1 MADVNANIGVHID
14 TSAAL
19 AELKN
24 LQRQLANF
32 HASIAKGSAASAMAQ
47 KSLQT
52 NLLNSIN
59 ATGKFTAQMGVVR
72 TSTESF
78 THALEKNKLGM
89 RDYFRYAGA
98 STKTFGRLF
107 KQEFDTI
114 NKVAEDRVKKMQT
127 QYIKMGRDA
136 SGAMK
141 AMAITPTSLNMK
153 DYATQTAMA
162 AQKQALFNQLVRQGS
177 TNLLNFGKNT
187 QWAGRQLMVGFTIPL
202 AYFGTTAAKTF
213 MDLEKQALKFKRV
226 YGDMFTTTEQTNK
239 ALGEVEKLAK
249 EFTKYGV
256 AVTDTMEMAA
266 SAAAMGKVG
275 ADLTAQVAEATR
287 LAVLGSVE
295 QEQALETTI
304 SLTNAFGI
312 ASEDLAKKIDFL
324 NSVENQT
331 VVSIEDLTIAIPK
344 AGPVVRQLGGD
355 VEDLAF
361 FLTAMKEGGINASE
375 GANALKSGL
384 ASLINPS
391 DKAAKMLNNLGINI
405 KGIVEGNVGNVRQT
419 VIDFSRALDTLD
431 PLNRARAI
439 EQLFGKFQF
448 SRLSTLFQNVTK
460 DGTQASKV
468 LQLAGASVEELAILS
483 ERELKA
489 VEDAVGTNFKQAVE
503 ELKVAIAPIGKT
515 FLEAVTPI
523 VRVIGDLLERFN
535 NLGDGTK
542 KFIVVA
548 SSLVGII
555 GPVLLMT
562 FGLLANGVANII
574 KLFLALRTG
583 FMKLGGNSQILAE
596 QTNYLNS
603 EQLEAATVAASLN
616 QAHTRLTQSFTAEAS
631 AVRALRQAY
640 IDATVA
646 ATNFARANPGMM
658 VPGKGKAPKKFG
670 RGTRSVP
677 GTGNKDNVPAVLMP
691 GEAVIPT
698 KVAQNPAYAPIID
711 AMLNGTLQAFGT
723 GTDDAQPFK
732 NSPQFQPKID
742 LGGPSANVLNTNP
755 MQINRLIS
763 GQSGIAMTADQLQM
777 RNAMASK
784 AKLLPQG
791 QFRFGGTVYTAT
803 SQTTARAMVEKI
815 NSELMQSAQPGGVGP
830 QNAVKTIS
838 NRMNGLVSKGKPLTP
853 SKVFKHI
860 SGGKSTSGGAAANN
874 RQILKL
880 RKEINAQSAG
890 LGLDRETKPLDAA
903 LKGAGLTDNERK
915 EFLKAQESHINKP
928 TGVSGYADPR
938 KWQAG
943 QVVSD
948 FAGLNNYLNRAG
960 QPNVKNMIGQILADP
975 MKQQQLGYTDKQ
987 VRQLAYDQ
995 AFAATGKHPTTA
1007 KEFQS
1012 IARIA
1017 KFEVDMQE
1025 KGLAKLDK
1033 IYQAKGVVA
1042 LTSVRQPSFYKKLYS
1057 RAIQLGS
1064 KGGSGTA
1071 GRVKRGQLEGL
1082 SASER
1087 RNIARTGLGLITVG
1101 KGETLLSTTGKEKK
1115 VTGQTGEPKPSN
1127 VRTRNTS
1134 DRRIIPTRGI
1144 SKVIPR
1150 GRAGLSFMAGAEG
1163 GLDTTGK
1170 TGATI
1175 GSIAG
1180 TKQLS
1185 QAQIRAALEGTSV
1198 KEAKRR
1204 IKAEGKLITAM
1215 EDQTKTTTETT
1226 KQSKALGAN
1235 FSKGVNVFS
1244 GLTIAASFAGGK
1256 VGEMAQKITPFVIL
1270 LSTLTMMGPA
1280 LKSGLMKLVTSLAS
1294 NPIGLLLTVLAGMVI
1309 SVKLMQRHSDK
1320 QAKAQSDYIEAI
1332 SSSTEKMKKVGQLTG
1347 NVGASEIMARRREGG
1362 TADKFTTQFERA
1374 GQQFGTNF
1382 LDSEVGKSIYETFK
1396 TNLSKGGTD
1405 AIKNLSLE
1413 LSTYVSDGL
1422 MTAEDANSVARS
1434 IGINM
1439 SDMTIASN
1447 ISGQLRSLIGPDGQ
1461 DLLKD
1466 PLNVRIKIGK
1476 EQSNIGKDIQSSLEQ
1491 AGNIEL
1497 QKQLGAQ
1504 SAAANTQ
1511 TLEIIQAQ
1519 RDAQAKMYD
1528 DQLRGLRTQLL
1539 ATTDKEKQLKL
1550 EQQISALAGKQASD
1564 DNKFA
1569 AQKQKAIQDQLK
1581 AFRYTE
1587 SKGGFLQLNQT
1598 QNAFMKATKEQ
1609 VKTKYKGTGQEAFIN
1624 EFLTKSAETGGRR
1637 TSEIEVI
1644 LNTMVGAGDLTPL
1657 AGTKLLNMFGKA
1669 GEAKLETLL
1678 TTTLAT
1684 KDPGKVQELVNIA
1697 TNIKGKGG
1705 QEIGLK
1711 VFTEIAA
1718 AGQEGKFDDRLSA
1731 LAMLQKLDGKEINL
1745 ALFLKGK
1752 DGKAN
1757 PVDQLDKLVPLLNKI
1772 EKIKTPITKS
1782 IVQDIQNANP
1792 DMNLQGLIA
1801 DWEKYKNLPDEL
1813 KKTAIQTYI
1822 SIYKTITDE
1831 NAGDMAKEEAKSRG
1845 LRGKAAAQFIKNYS
1859 NKDKLAALLNRE
1871 LYPDAKATTPIPG
1884 GPGGGGEKGKRDTTL
1899 DDLLAK
1905 LKFYRDATIDAEG
1918 GTKELM
1924 RVLGGT
1930 KDIKIF
1936 NGLSQSLLAFNQ
1948 NLNSEE
1954 FIDWIGGLEKAIQ
1967 KGYVKINKDGKAVLT
1982 ELGEAAQKAY
1992 NEVTLGAFQD
2002 TQVRAIRATVDQRE
2016 QFLKLKAAGVDS
2028 AQALELLGD
2037 ANLMTAVRAA
2047 KNTEEIK
2054 KSVEAY
2060 KALRAAQEETL
2071 RATDPQQYFKNQRA
2085 VAEQA
2090 FDVEE
2095 RIAKLRN
2102 ENATKALDDEIDANN
2117 KIIDAAQRRLE
2128 VDENIGSRRIDI
2140 INQEIEALQRSLE
2153 LGIDKQMQ
2161 ALDDESRRLSED
2173 QTTIANTV
2181 DQINKKYDDQEKAL
2195 SRIYEINQDL
2205 AEQEKERMGLADA
2218 ITQGD
2223 ISAASQAVQE
2233 MRARSAGAAGSVA
2246 QELLGQV
2253 RDREIASVRGSL
2265 TGKTAD
2271 EISARQYQIDRQNYT
2286 LSTQRLAVERQIEAK
2301 QEAIYQIEVKR
2312 QEIYKL
2318 ITNLED
2324 RNFALNE
2331 QIKIEDEILKKQ
2343 LDAIKAQRDKWEQAQ
2358 LAIDIANIKTAEFQA
2373 KLKNANSI
2381 LSEVS
2386 KLWDSLTDKNL
2397 KITIKQIE
2405 DVISGNSKAKT
2416 PDETA
2421 AEEAAKKAAADA
2433 AAAKTAA
2440 DKAVADANA
2449 LANKVAMDAAREY
2462 ASPFSTAF
2470 GGSAPTLP
2478 SEVAK
2483 PRFVP
2488 TVTIGGAPAGYVD
2501 TKAFTPTVTIG
2512 GAPAGYRRNSVAG
2525 LAMGGMVPKY
2535 FAAGGFSRGTDTIP
2549 AMLTPGEFVVRKNAV
2564 DKFGVNNLNK
2574 INSGMSPAN
2583 SVYNYSVNIDVA
2595 GTDASSE
2602 DIARAVIGQI
2612 KYIDSQRIRGQR

>member
-59 ATGKFTAQMGVVR
+59 ATGKFTAQMGLVR

-256 AVTDTMEMAA
+256 AVTETMEMAA

-344 AGPVVRQLGGD
+344 AGPVVKQLGGD

-391 DKAAKMLNNLGINI
+391 DKAAKMLNTLGINI

-448 SRLSTLFQNVTK
+448 SRLSTLFQNVTQ

-489 VEDAVGTNFKQAVE
+489 VEDAVGTNFKAAVE

-646 ATNFARANPGMM
+646 ASNFARANPGMM

-670 RGTRSVP
+670 RGTKSVP

-698 KVAQNPAYAPIID
+698 NVAQDPKYQPIIE
-711 AMLNGTLQAFGT
+711 AMLNGTLQAFGN
-723 GTDDAQPFK
+723 GTDGAQPFA
-732 NSPQFQPKID
+732 NSPKFVPKID
-742 LGGPSANVLNTNP
+742 LNSGRSFRGTIGGGDPLPEMSQQ
-755 MQINRLIS
+755 QINE
-763 GQSGIAMTADQLQM
+763 
-777 RNAMASK
+777 RNARASR
-784 AKLLPQG
+784 ATLLPQG

-830 QNAVKTIS
+830 QSAVKTIS

-860 SGGKSTSGGAAANN
+860 SGGKSTSGGASANN

-890 LGLDRETKPLDAA
+890 LGLDRETKSLDAA

-928 TGVSGYADPR
+928 TGISGYDDPR
-938 KWQAG
+938 KWQSG

-975 MKQQQLGYTDKQ
+975 IKQQQLGYTDKQ
-987 VRQLAYDQ
+987 IRQLAYDHS
-995 AFAATGKHPTTA
+995 FAATGKHPTTA

-1064 KGGSGTA
+1064 KDGSGTA

-1101 KGETLLSTTGKEKK
+1101 KGETLLSTTGKAKK

-1134 DRRIIPTRGI
+1134 DRRIVPTRGI

-1180 TKQLS
+1180 AKQLS
-1185 QAQIRAALEGTSV
+1185 QAQIRAALDGTSV
-1198 KEAKRR
+1198 NEAKRR
-1204 IKAEGKLITAM
+1204 IKAEGKLTTAI

-1256 VGEMAQKITPFVIL
+1256 VGEMAQKITPFVVM
-1270 LSTLTMMGPA
+1270 LSTLTMLGPA

-1294 NPIGLLLTVLAGMVI
+1294 NPIGLMLAVLAGMYV
-1309 SVKLMQRHSDK
+1309 SVKLMQKHSDK

-1405 AIKNLSLE
+1405 AVKNLSLE

-1461 DLLKD
+1461 DLLKN

-1476 EQSNIGKDIQSSLEQ
+1476 EQTNIGKDIQSSLEQ

-1497 QKQLGAQ
+1497 KTQLGAQ

-1511 TLEIIQAQ
+1511 ALEIIQAQ

-1539 ATTDKEKQLKL
+1539 ATTDKEKQLKI
-1550 EQQISALAGKQASD
+1550 EQQISTLSGKQASD

-1569 AQKQKAIQDQLK
+1569 EQKQKAIQDQLK

-1644 LNTMVGAGDLTPL
+1644 LNTMVGAGDLTPM

-1684 KDPGKVQELVNIA
+1684 KDPGKIQELVNL
-1697 TNIKGKGG
+1697 TTGIKGKGG
-1705 QEIGLK
+1705 AEVGLK

-1718 AGQEGKFDDRLSA
+1718 EGQEGKFDDRLSA

-1757 PVDQLDKLVPLLNKI
+1757 PVEQLDKLVPLLNKI

-1845 LRGKAAAQFIKNYS
+1845 LRGKAAAEFIKNYS

-1884 GPGGGGEKGKRDTTL
+1884 GAGGGGEKGKRDTTL
-1899 DDLLAK
+1899 DNLLSQ
-1905 LKFYRDATIDAEG
+1905 LKFYRDARIDAEG

-1930 KDIKIF
+1930 KDIKVF

-1967 KGYVKINKDGKAVLT
+1967 KGYVKINKKGKAVLT

-2002 TQVRAIRATVDQRE
+2002 TQVRAIRATIDQRE

-2037 ANLMTAVRAA
+2037 ANLMTALRSA
-2047 KNTEEIK
+2047 KNTQEIK
-2054 KSVEAY
+2054 ESVEAY
-2060 KALRAAQEETL
+2060 KALKAAQEETL

-2095 RIAKLRN
+2095 RIAKLRH
-2102 ENATKALDDEIDANN
+2102 ENATKALGDEIDANN

-2128 VDENIGSRRIDI
+2128 VDESIGSRRIDI
-2140 INQEIEALQRSLE
+2140 INQEIEALQRSLS

-2161 ALDDESRRLSED
+2161 ALDDESRKLSED

-2253 RDREIASVRGSL
+2253 RDKEIAGVRGGL

-2331 QIKIEDEILKKQ
+2331 QIKLEDEILKKQ
-2343 LDAIKAQRDKWEQAQ
+2343 RDAIQAQRDKWDQAQ
-2358 LAIDIANIKTAEFQA
+2358 LAIDIANTKTEEFQN
-2373 KLKNANSI
+2373 KLKNANGI
-2381 LSEVS
+2381 LTEVS
-2386 KLWDSLTDKNL
+2386 KLWNNLTDKNL

-2405 DVISGNSKAKT
+2405 DVISGNAKAKT

-2421 AEEAAKKAAADA
+2421 AEQAAKKAAADA

-2440 DKAVADANA
+2440 DKAVKEAND

-2512 GAPAGYRRNSVAG
+2512 GAPAGYRRSVAG

-2535 FAAGGFSRGTDTIP
+2535 FASGGFSRGTDTIP

-2574 INSGMSPAN
+2574 INDGMSAAN

-2595 GTDASSE
+2595 GTDASSS

>member
-59 ATGKFTAQMGVVR
+59 ATGKFTAQMGLVR

-89 RDYFRYAGA
+89 RDYYRYAGA

-136 SGAMK
+136 NGAMK

-256 AVTDTMEMAA
+256 AVTETMEMAA

-331 VVSIEDLTIAIPK
+331 VVSIEDLTVAIPK
-344 AGPVVRQLGGD
+344 AGPVVKQLGGD

-391 DKAAKMLNNLGINI
+391 DKAAKMLNTLGINI

-489 VEDAVGTNFKQAVE
+489 VEDAVGTNFKAAVE

-646 ATNFARANPGMM
+646 ASNFARANPGMM

-670 RGTRSVP
+670 RGTKSVP

-698 KVAQNPAYAPIID
+698 NVAQDPKYQPIIE

-732 NSPQFQPKID
+732 NSPQFQPKVD
-742 LGGPSANVLNTNP
+742 LSGPSANVLNTNP
-755 MQINRLIS
+755 LQINRLVS
-763 GQSGIAMTADQLQM
+763 GQSGLPQLTADQIRE
-777 RNAMASK
+777 RNERALARIQRGKSGATIVGQTGIQFDDALYNAKSARGAKGVKEFIDSLVKNPDGSFTYVDEKTKQPTTISRARLHEVLKYRSQPGKNLTSSDIKRSLDIGSGARGTGRGTSRPPWIGKLMDEAKGNPNALAEEK
-784 AKLLPQG
+784 AIRGALAKNGIVNIPQG
-791 QFRFGGTVYTAT
+791 QAQNLFGLQASHIVEERDADGKKIWRAANVAPEPGYINNYINTV
-803 SQTTARAMVEKI
+803 KGKLGK
-815 NSELMQSAQPGGVGP
+815 ELMAMTDDQLKSLNIDKAELKKIASGV
-830 QNAVKTIS
+830 
-838 NRMNGLVSKGKPLTP
+838 
-853 SKVFKHI
+853 
-860 SGGKSTSGGAAANN
+860 
-874 RQILKL
+874 
-880 RKEINAQSAG
+880 
-890 LGLDRETKPLDAA
+890 
-903 LKGAGLTDNERK
+903 
-915 EFLKAQESHINKP
+915 
-928 TGVSGYADPR
+928 
-938 KWQAG
+938 
-943 QVVSD
+943 
-948 FAGLNNYLNRAG
+948 
-960 QPNVKNMIGQILADP
+960 
-975 MKQQQLGYTDKQ
+975 
-987 VRQLAYDQ
+987 
-995 AFAATGKHPTTA
+995 HPTTA
-1007 KEFQS
+1007 NAANTLRN
-1012 IARIA
+1012 IAQYQIGA
-1017 KFEVDMQE
+1017 NP
-1025 KGLAKLDK
+1025 GASG
-1033 IYQAKGVVA
+1033 IYQAQAVVA
-1042 LTSVRQPSFYKKLYS
+1042 GIDYRLKNNVYGGGLKTLAQMFPTNKKVLQEL
-1057 RAIQLGS
+1057 AV
-1064 KGGSGTA
+1064 A
-1071 GRVKRGQLEGL
+1071 
-1082 SASER
+1082 
-1087 RNIARTGLGLITVG
+1087 
-1101 KGETLLSTTGKEKK
+1101 KGEKIQTVDGKTKT
-1115 VTGQTGEPKPSN
+1115 VTGQTGKPKPSN
-1127 VRTRNTS
+1127 VRTRNTA
-1134 DRRIIPTRGI
+1134 DRRIIPTRGVAR
-1144 SKVIPR
+1144 VIPR
-1150 GRAGLSFMAGAEG
+1150 GKFGFMAGAADG
-1163 GLDTTGK
+1163 VDLTGK
-1170 TGATI
+1170 TGATVS
-1175 GSIAG
+1175 SIAG
-1180 TKQLS
+1180 AKPLS

-1198 KEAKRR
+1198 NEAKRR
-1204 IKAEGKLITAM
+1204 LKAEGKLTTAI

-1256 VGEMAQKITPFVIL
+1256 VGEMAQKITPFVIM
-1270 LSTLTMMGPA
+1270 LSTLTMLGPA

-1294 NPIGLLLTVLAGMVI
+1294 NPIGLMLAVLAGMYV
-1309 SVKLMQRHSDK
+1309 SVKLMQKHSDK

-1405 AIKNLSLE
+1405 AVKNLSLE

-1461 DLLKD
+1461 DLLKN

-1476 EQSNIGKDIQSSLEQ
+1476 EQTNIGKDIQSSLEQ

-1497 QKQLGAQ
+1497 KTQLGAQ

-1511 TLEIIQAQ
+1511 ALEIIQAQ

-1539 ATTDKEKQLKL
+1539 ATTDKEKQLKI
-1550 EQQISALAGKQASD
+1550 EQQISTLSGKQASD

-1569 AQKQKAIQDQLK
+1569 EQKQKAIQDQLK

-1644 LNTMVGAGDLTPL
+1644 LNTMVGAGDLTPM

-1684 KDPGKVQELVNIA
+1684 KDPGKIQELVNL
-1697 TNIKGKGG
+1697 TTGIKGKGG
-1705 QEIGLK
+1705 AEVGLK

-1718 AGQEGKFDDRLSA
+1718 EGQEGKFDDRLSA

-1757 PVDQLDKLVPLLNKI
+1757 PVEQLDKLVPLLNKI

-1845 LRGKAAAQFIKNYS
+1845 LRGKAAAEFIKNYS

-1884 GPGGGGEKGKRDTTL
+1884 GAGGGGEKGKRDTTL
-1899 DDLLAK
+1899 DNLLSQ
-1905 LKFYRDATIDAEG
+1905 LKFYRDARIDAEG

-1930 KDIKIF
+1930 KDIKVF

-1967 KGYVKINKDGKAVLT
+1967 KGYVKINKNGKAVLT

-2037 ANLMTAVRAA
+2037 ANLMTALRSA
-2047 KNTEEIK
+2047 KNTQEIK
-2054 KSVEAY
+2054 ESVEAY
-2060 KALRAAQEETL
+2060 KALKAAQEETL

-2117 KIIDAAQRRLE
+2117 KLIDAAQRRLE
-2128 VDENIGSRRIDI
+2128 VDESIGSRRIDI
-2140 INQEIEALQRSLE
+2140 INEEIEALQRSLS

-2233 MRARSAGAAGSVA
+2233 MRARSAGAAGSIA

-2253 RDREIASVRGSL
+2253 RDKEIAGVRGGL

-2271 EISARQYQIDRQNYT
+2271 EISARQYQIDRQGYT
-2286 LSTQRLAVERQIEAK
+2286 LSTQRLGVERQIEAK
-2301 QEAIYQIEVKR
+2301 QEQIYQIEVKR

-2331 QIKIEDEILKKQ
+2331 QIKKADEILKKE
-2343 LDAIKAQRDKWEQAQ
+2343 LDAIQAQRDKWEQAQ
-2358 LAIDIANIKTAEFQA
+2358 LAIDIANIKTKEFQD
-2373 KLKNANSI
+2373 KLNNANGI
-2381 LSEVS
+2381 LTEVS
-2386 KLWDSLTDKNL
+2386 KLWNNLTDKNL

-2405 DVISGNSKAKT
+2405 DVISGNAKAKT

-2421 AEEAAKKAAADA
+2421 AEQAAKKAAADA

-2440 DKAVADANA
+2440 DKAVKEAND

-2512 GAPAGYRRNSVAG
+2512 GAPAGYRRSVAG

-2535 FAAGGFSRGTDTIP
+2535 FASGGFSRGTDTIP

-2574 INSGMSPAN
+2574 INDGMSAAN

-2595 GTDASSE
+2595 GTDASSS

>member
-1 MADVNANIGVHID
+1 
-14 TSAAL
+14 
-19 AELKN
+19 
-24 LQRQLANF
+24 
-32 HASIAKGSAASAMAQ
+32 
-47 KSLQT
+47 
-52 NLLNSIN
+52 
-59 ATGKFTAQMGVVR
+59 
-72 TSTESF
+72 
-78 THALEKNKLGM
+78 
-89 RDYFRYAGA
+89 
-98 STKTFGRLF
+98 
-107 KQEFDTI
+107 
-114 NKVAEDRVKKMQT
+114 
-127 QYIKMGRDA
+127 
-136 SGAMK
+136 
-141 AMAITPTSLNMK
+141 
-153 DYATQTAMA
+153 
-162 AQKQALFNQLVRQGS
+162 
-177 TNLLNFGKNT
+177 
-187 QWAGRQLMVGFTIPL
+187 
-202 AYFGTTAAKTF
+202 
-213 MDLEKQALKFKRV
+213 
-226 YGDMFTTTEQTNK
+226 
-239 ALGEVEKLAK
+239 
-249 EFTKYGV
+249 
-256 AVTDTMEMAA
+256 
-266 SAAAMGKVG
+266 
-275 ADLTAQVAEATR
+275 
-287 LAVLGSVE
+287 
-295 QEQALETTI
+295 
-304 SLTNAFGI
+304 
-312 ASEDLAKKIDFL
+312 
-324 NSVENQT
+324 
-331 VVSIEDLTIAIPK
+331 
-344 AGPVVRQLGGD
+344 
-355 VEDLAF
+355 
-361 FLTAMKEGGINASE
+361 
-375 GANALKSGL
+375 
-384 ASLINPS
+384 
-391 DKAAKMLNNLGINI
+391 
-405 KGIVEGNVGNVRQT
+405 
-419 VIDFSRALDTLD
+419 
-431 PLNRARAI
+431 
-439 EQLFGKFQF
+439 
-448 SRLSTLFQNVTK
+448 
-460 DGTQASKV
+460 
-468 LQLAGASVEELAILS
+468 
-483 ERELKA
+483 
-489 VEDAVGTNFKQAVE
+489 
-503 ELKVAIAPIGKT
+503 
-515 FLEAVTPI
+515 
-523 VRVIGDLLERFN
+523 
-535 NLGDGTK
+535 
-542 KFIVVA
+542 
-548 SSLVGII
+548 
-555 GPVLLMT
+555 
-562 FGLLANGVANII
+562 
-574 KLFLALRTG
+574 
-583 FMKLGGNSQILAE
+583 MKLGGNSKVLAE

-646 ATNFARANPGMM
+646 ASNFARSNPGMM
-658 VPGKGKAPKKFG
+658 VPGKGKVPKKFG
-670 RGTRSVP
+670 KGTRSVP
-677 GTGNKDNVPAVLMP
+677 GTGNKDNVPAVLTP
-691 GEAVIPT
+691 GEAVLPT
-698 KVAQNPAYAPIID
+698 RVSQDPKYQPIID
-711 AMLNGTLQAFGT
+711 AMLNGTLQVYGDGT
-723 GTDDAQPFK
+723 NNAQPFA
-732 NSPQFQPKID
+732 NSPKFQPKLD
-742 LGGPSANVLNTNP
+742 LGGPSSQVLNTNP
-755 MQINRLIS
+755 TQINRLVS
-763 GQSGIAMTADQLQM
+763 GMGGSAMTADELQM
-777 RNAMASK
+777 KNAMASR
-784 AKLLPQG
+784 AKLLPEG

-815 NSELMQSAQPGGVGP
+815 NAELMQSAQPGGVGP
-830 QNAVKTIS
+830 QSAVKTIS
-838 NRMNGLVSKGKPLTP
+838 NRMNGLVSQGKPLTP

-874 RQILKL
+874 KAILKL
-880 RKEINAQSAG
+880 RKQIDAQSAG
-890 LGLDRETKPLDAA
+890 RGLDREKLPLQKA
-903 LKGAGLTDNERK
+903 LEGAGLTAK
-915 EFLKAQESHINKP
+915 QQSEFMKAQESHINKP

-948 FAGLNNYLNRAG
+948 VAGLNNYLNRAG
-960 QPNVKNMIGQILADP
+960 QPGIKTMIGQVLGDP

-995 AFAATGKHPTTA
+995 SFAATGKHPTTA

-1017 KFEVDMQE
+1017 KFEVDMHE

-1042 LTSVRQPSFYKKLYS
+1042 LTSVRQPSFYKNLYS

-1064 KGGSGTA
+1064 KDGKGTA
-1071 GRVKRGQLEGL
+1071 GRVKRGQLEGF
-1082 SASER
+1082 SPAER
-1087 RNIARTGLGLITVG
+1087 RQIARTGLSSIAVA
-1101 KGETLLSTTGKEKK
+1101 KGETIQTTSGKQSK
-1115 VTGQTGEPKPSN
+1115 VTGQTGTPKPSN
-1127 VRTRNTS
+1127 LRTRNTS
-1134 DRRIIPTRGI
+1134 DRRIIPTRG
-1144 SKVIPR
+1144 VARVLPR
-1150 GRAGLSFMAGAEG
+1150 GRFGVIPGAVDG
-1163 GLDTTGK
+1163 VDLTGQ
-1170 TGATI
+1170 TGSTV

-1180 TKQLS
+1180 SRQLS
-1185 QAQIRAALEGTSV
+1185 QAQIRAALDKTSV

-1204 IKAEGKLITAM
+1204 LKAEGKLITATQ
-1215 EDQTKTTTETT
+1215 DQTKTITETT

-1235 FSKGVNVFS
+1235 FSKGVNIFS

-1270 LSTLTMMGPA
+1270 LSTLTMMGPS
-1280 LKSGLMKLVTSLAS
+1280 LLSGFKKAAISLAS
-1294 NPIGLLLTVLAGMVI
+1294 NPVGLFVTLLLGMAA
-1309 SVKLMQRHSDK
+1309 SVKLMQRHAEK
-1320 QAKAQSDYIEAI
+1320 QAKAQSDYIEAL
-1332 SSSTEKMKKVGQLTG
+1332 SSSTDKMKKVGQITG
-1347 NVGASEIMARRREGG
+1347 KVGASEIMARRREGG
-1362 TADKFTTQFERA
+1362 TADKFTTQFDRA

-1382 LDSEVGKSIYETFK
+1382 LESDIGKSIYNTFK
-1396 TNLSKGGTD
+1396 TNLAKGGTD
-1405 AIKNLSLE
+1405 AVKNISLE

-1447 ISGQLRSLIGPDGQ
+1447 ISGQLRSLIGPDGK
-1461 DLLKD
+1461 DLLTN
-1466 PLNVRIKIGK
+1466 PLNVRINIGK
-1476 EQSNIGKDIQSSLEQ
+1476 EQTKIGKDIQASLEQ

-1497 QKQLGAQ
+1497 RTQLGAQ

-1511 TLEIIQAQ
+1511 ALEIIQAQ

-1550 EQQISALAGKQASD
+1550 EQQISAIAGKQASD
-1564 DNKFA
+1564 DSKFA

-1598 QNAFMKATKEQ
+1598 QNAFMKSTKEQ
-1609 VKTKYKGTGQEAFIN
+1609 VKSKYKGTGQEAFIN
-1624 EFLTKSAETGGRR
+1624 EFLTKSAETGGRV
-1637 TSEIEVI
+1637 TSEIEVV
-1644 LNTMVGAGDLTPL
+1644 LNTMVGSGDLTPL

-1684 KDPGKVQELVNIA
+1684 KDPGKVQELVNLA

-1705 QEIGLK
+1705 SEIGLK
-1711 VFTEIAA
+1711 IFTEIAA
-1718 AGQEGKFDDRLSA
+1718 EGQEGKFDDRLSA

-1752 DGKAN
+1752 NGKAN
-1757 PVDQLDKLVPLLNKI
+1757 PVEQLDKLVPLLNKI

-1831 NAGDMAKEEAKSRG
+1831 NAGDMAKQEAKDRG

-1871 LYPDAKATTPIPG
+1871 LYPDTKATTPIPG
-1884 GPGGGGEKGKRDTTL
+1884 GSSGGADGGKRDTTL
-1899 DDLLAK
+1899 DELLAK
-1905 LKFYRDATIDAEG
+1905 LKFYRDARIDAEG

-1924 RVLGGT
+1924 RVLSGT
-1930 KDIKIF
+1930 KDITVF
-1936 NGLSQSLLAFNQ
+1936 NGLSQSLLAFNK

-1982 ELGEAAQKAY
+1982 DLGTAAQKAY

-2016 QFLKLKAAGVDS
+2016 QFLKLKSAGVDS

-2054 KSVEAY
+2054 KSVQAY
-2060 KALRAAQEETL
+2060 KALKAAQEETL
-2071 RATDPQQYFKNQRA
+2071 RATDPQEYFKNQRA
-2085 VAEQA
+2085 VAEQS

-2095 RIAKLRN
+2095 RIARLRN
-2102 ENATKALDDEIDANN
+2102 ENATKSLDAEIDANN
-2117 KIIDAAQRRLE
+2117 KLIDAAQRRLE
-2128 VDENIGSRRIDI
+2128 VDESIGNRRIDI
-2140 INQEIEALQRSLE
+2140 INEEIEALQRSLS
-2153 LGIDKQMQ
+2153 LGIDKQIQ
-2161 ALDDESRRLSED
+2161 ALDDESRKLSED
-2173 QTTIANTV
+2173 QATISNTV

-2233 MRARSAGAAGSVA
+2233 MRARSAGAAGSIA

-2253 RDREIASVRGSL
+2253 RDNEIAGVRGSL

-2331 QIKIEDEILKKQ
+2331 QIKKADEVLKKE
-2343 LDAIKAQRDKWEQAQ
+2343 LDAIQAQRDKWEQAQ
-2358 LAIDIANIKTAEFQA
+2358 LAIDIANTKTEEFQA
-2373 KLKNANSI
+2373 KLKNANGI

-2386 KLWDSLTDKNL
+2386 KLWTNLTDKNL
-2397 KITIKQIE
+2397 KITIQKIE
-2405 DVISGNSKAKT
+2405 EVISSGGSAGGSFVGTTPISAAQIAANAKVGAT
-2416 PDETA
+2416 V
-2421 AEEAAKKAAADA
+2421 ADLE
-2433 AAAKTAA
+2433 KTA
-2440 DKAVADANA
+2440 
-2449 LANKVAMDAAREY
+2449 
-2462 ASPFSTAF
+2462 SPWLF
-2470 GGSAPTLP
+2470 GGSSSTTSTNA
-2478 SEVAK
+2478 SEEK
-2483 PRFVP
+2483 PA
-2488 TVTIGGAPAGYVD
+2488 TVRLSPGDFRRMESLSLGLSSGG
-2501 TKAFTPTVTIG
+2501 
-2512 GAPAGYRRNSVAG
+2512 
-2525 LAMGGMVPKY
+2525 LVPKF
-2535 FAAGGFSRGTDTIP
+2535 FASGGFARGTDRIP

-2564 DKFGVNNLNK
+2564 DSFGVNNLNK
-2574 INSGMSPAN
+2574 INDGMSGAN

-2595 GTDASSE
+2595 DTNASSA

>member
-32 HASIAKGSAASAMAQ
+32 HASISKGSAASAMAQ

-59 ATGKFTAQMGVVR
+59 ATGKFTAQMGLVR

-213 MDLEKQALKFKRV
+213 MELEKQALKFKRV
-226 YGDMFTTTEQTNK
+226 YGDMFTTTEETNK
-239 ALGEVEKLAK
+239 AIGEIEKLAK

-266 SAAAMGKVG
+266 SAAAMGKQG
-275 ADLTAQVAEATR
+275 AELTAQVAEATR
-287 LAVLGSVE
+287 LAVLGGVE
-295 QEQALETTI
+295 QQQALDTTI

-312 ASEDLAKKIDFL
+312 AAEDLAKKVNFL

-344 AGPVVRQLGGD
+344 AGPVVQQLGGD

-384 ASLINPS
+384 ASLINPTK
-391 DKAAKMLNNLGINI
+391 KASEMLQSMGINI
-405 KGIVEGNVGNVRQT
+405 KAIVETNQGNISQT

-431 PLNRARAI
+431 PLSKARAI

-448 SRLSTLFQNVTK
+448 ARLSTLFQNVTK
-460 DGTQASKV
+460 DGTQASRV

-483 ERELKA
+483 ERELKTI
-489 VEDAVGTNFKQAVE
+489 EDAVGTNFKQAVE
-503 ELKVAIAPIGKT
+503 DLKLAIAPIGKT

-523 VRVIGDLLERFN
+523 VRVAGDLLEKFN
-535 NLGDGTK
+535 SLGDGTK

-732 NSPQFQPKID
+732 NSPQFQPKVD
-742 LGGPSANVLNTNP
+742 LSGPSANVLNTNP
-755 MQINRLIS
+755 MQINRLVS
-763 GQSGIAMTADQLQM
+763 GQSGLPQLTADQIRE
-777 RNAMASK
+777 RNERAK
-784 AKLLPQG
+784 AKLNLGTSTLESAMSKQVNAEVAFSHITGDESGRVEKRTIQQLYNSGNFSETHKKLLRAYIDAGMGKLPANAYTSLGFDIPKDLNAGLAKNPGISRQAYIDAISKPNATNTMVQMLMKDG
-791 QFRFGGTVYTAT
+791 LSESKALQEADSFRKDYIKQVQTLGTTIRDADLVSKTKGMLASGKYPNITPLSNLNVATRPTAGDIGKFISSNASTAQNLNYADAEKILKSQNLSLGPKLGPELRKANAQITIYQDSSGKVIGVEARKGSSNSISHRGANLPGMGLDMVRTKGGGRFGGYADLSSRLKRVSELNENFKSKQIA
-803 SQTTARAMVEKI
+803 VKKGEKI
-815 NSELMQSAQPGGVGP
+815 QTQDDRL
-830 QNAVKTIS
+830 KT
-838 NRMNGLVSKGKPLTP
+838 
-853 SKVFKHI
+853 
-860 SGGKSTSGGAAANN
+860 
-874 RQILKL
+874 
-880 RKEINAQSAG
+880 
-890 LGLDRETKPLDAA
+890 
-903 LKGAGLTDNERK
+903 
-915 EFLKAQESHINKP
+915 
-928 TGVSGYADPR
+928 
-938 KWQAG
+938 
-943 QVVSD
+943 
-948 FAGLNNYLNRAG
+948 
-960 QPNVKNMIGQILADP
+960 
-975 MKQQQLGYTDKQ
+975 
-987 VRQLAYDQ
+987 
-995 AFAATGKHPTTA
+995 
-1007 KEFQS
+1007 
-1012 IARIA
+1012 
-1017 KFEVDMQE
+1017 
-1025 KGLAKLDK
+1025 
-1033 IYQAKGVVA
+1033 
-1042 LTSVRQPSFYKKLYS
+1042 
-1057 RAIQLGS
+1057 
-1064 KGGSGTA
+1064 
-1071 GRVKRGQLEGL
+1071 
-1082 SASER
+1082 
-1087 RNIARTGLGLITVG
+1087 
-1101 KGETLLSTTGKEKK
+1101 
-1115 VTGQTGEPKPSN
+1115 VTGQTGTAKPSN
-1127 VRTRNTS
+1127 VKTKNVS
-1134 DRRIIPTRGI
+1134 DKRVISTKDVKRVIPT
-1144 SKVIPR
+1144 
-1150 GRAGLSFMAGAEG
+1150 GRAGLRFMAGAAD
-1163 GLDTTGK
+1163 GLDLTGK
-1170 TGATI
+1170 TGATV

-1180 TKQLS
+1180 AKPLS
-1185 QAQIRAALEGTSV
+1185 QAQIRAALEGTSI

-1204 IKAEGKLITAM
+1204 IKAEGKLATAM
-1215 EDQTKTTTETT
+1215 EDQTKTTTENT
-1226 KQSKALGAN
+1226 KKSKALG
-1235 FSKGVNVFS
+1235 SKITTGVNVFS
-1244 GLTIAASFAGGK
+1244 GLAIAASFAGGQ

-1270 LSTLTMMGPA
+1270 LSTLTMMGPM
-1280 LKSGLMKLVTSLAS
+1280 LKTGFLRLGT
-1294 NPIGLLLTVLAGMVI
+1294 LLLANPLVAAFAAIAAVAVGFKILDN
-1309 SVKLMQRHSDK
+1309 R
-1320 QAKAQSDYIEAI
+1320 AKKMAEAQSKYIDQI
-1332 SSSTEKMKKVGQLTG
+1332 SATTEKMKTIGQLTG
-1347 NVGASEIMARRREGG
+1347 KVGASEIMARRREGG

-1382 LDSEVGKSIYETFK
+1382 LESEVGESIFNTFK
-1396 TNLSKGGTD
+1396 TNLAKGGSE
-1405 AIKNLSLE
+1405 AVKQIGLE
-1413 LSTYVSDGL
+1413 LSTYVSDGIIS
-1422 MTAEDANSVARS
+1422 AEQANSVARS
-1434 IGINM
+1434 IGISL
-1439 SDMTIASN
+1439 SDMTISAN
-1447 ISGQLRSLIGPDGQ
+1447 IQGQLREILGPDGQ
-1461 DLLKD
+1461 NLATQPLL
-1466 PLNVRIKIGK
+1466 VRLKIIK
-1476 EQSNIGKDIQSSLEQ
+1476 EQKSTFADVKAELENT
-1491 AGNIEL
+1491 ATTSTAKSREL
-1497 QKQLGAQ
+1497 
-1504 SAAANTQ
+1504 SAALAATGTQ
-1511 TLEIIQAQ
+1511 GLEIIQAQ
-1519 RDAQAKMYD
+1519 RDAQNKLYD
-1528 DQLRGLRTQLL
+1528 DQLRGLQAQL
-1539 ATTDKEKQLKL
+1539 ATTTDKKKQIEL
-1550 EQQISALAGKQASD
+1550 ETQISTIKGKQAID
-1564 DNKFA
+1564 DNRIAAARKSAIDSQLSGFKDVQKRERLDLLKRNESSYFASLNKQVTEKFKDDPLLSTFMDTA
-1569 AQKQKAIQDQLK
+1569 A
-1581 AFRYTE
+1581 
-1587 SKGGFLQLNQT
+1587 
-1598 QNAFMKATKEQ
+1598 
-1609 VKTKYKGTGQEAFIN
+1609 KTKSKE
-1624 EFLTKSAETGGRR
+1624 L
-1637 TSEIEVI
+1637 EVI
-1644 LNTMVGAGDLTPL
+1644 IKTVVGAGDITPS
-1657 AGTKLLNMFGKA
+1657 AANKLINLFGQG
-1669 GEAKLETLL
+1669 GEGQLQTLL
-1678 TTTLAT
+1678 TTTFAT
-1684 KDPGKVQELVNIA
+1684 QDPGKVQELINII
-1697 TNIKGKGG
+1697 TGMKGANAK
-1705 QEIGLK
+1705 EIGLDILTGISAK
-1711 VFTEIAA
+1711 N
-1718 AGQEGKFDDRLSA
+1718 QEGKFDDRLSA
-1731 LAMLQKLDGKEINL
+1731 LTMLQKLDGKEINL
-1745 ALFLKGK
+1745 ALFLKGNAL
-1752 DGKAN
+1752 GKI
-1757 PVDQLDKLVPLLNKI
+1757 DKLVKDLNKV
-1772 EKIKTPITKS
+1772 EKIPSPITLK
-1782 IVQDIQNANP
+1782 VVEDFQKTNP
-1792 DMNLQGLIA
+1792 DMNLTGLIQ

-1831 NAGDMAKEEAKSRG
+1831 NVGDMAKKEAEDRGLKGKAKSE
-1845 LRGKAAAQFIKNYS
+1845 FIKNYS
-1859 NKDKLAALLNRE
+1859 DKDKLASLLNRE
-1871 LYPDAKATTPIPG
+1871 LYPDKTATKPIPNKIDKDNKD
-1884 GPGGGGEKGKRDTTL
+1884 KGKRDTTL
-1899 DDLLAK
+1899 DDLLSK
-1905 LKFYRDATIDAEG
+1905 LKFYRDARIDAEG

-1930 KDIKIF
+1930 KDIKVF

-1967 KGYVKINKDGKAVLT
+1967 KGYVKINKNGKAVLT
-1982 ELGEAAQKAY
+1982 EVGKAAQKAY

-2037 ANLMTAVRAA
+2037 ANLMTALRAA
-2047 KNTEEIK
+2047 KNTAEIK

-2060 KALRAAQEETL
+2060 KALKAAQEETL

-2102 ENATKALDDEIDANN
+2102 ENATKALDSEIDANN
-2117 KIIDAAQRRLE
+2117 KLIDAAQRRLE

-2253 RDREIASVRGSL
+2253 RDKEIAGVRGTLS
-2265 TGKTAD
+2265 GMTAD
-2271 EISARQYQIDRQNYT
+2271 QISARQYQIDRQNYA

-2318 ITNLED
+2318 ITTLED

-2331 QIKIEDEILKKQ
+2331 QIKKADEILKKE
-2343 LDAIKAQRDKWEQAQ
+2343 LDAIQAQRDRWDQAQ
-2358 LAIDIANIKTAEFQA
+2358 LAIDIANTKTKEFQD
-2373 KLKNANSI
+2373 KLKNANGI
-2381 LSEVS
+2381 LTEVS
-2386 KLWDSLTDKNL
+2386 RLWNNLTDKNL
-2397 KITIKQIE
+2397 KITIQQIE
-2405 DVISGNSKAKT
+2405 DVISGNTTTKT
-2416 PDETA
+2416 T
-2421 AEEAAKKAAADA
+2421 EEK
-2433 AAAKTAA
+2433 AA
-2440 DKAVADANA
+2440 DKAVEQANA
-2449 LANKVAMDAAREY
+2449 LTAIALATTGKQIDAAVKGAVAAGLTPTTVANAIVEPLK
-2462 ASPFSTAF
+2462 ASGMSTTEALSSARYTGQALQYQAQLAAKAAATPFGQA
-2470 GGSAPTLP
+2470 GSASSLQ
-2478 SEVAK
+2478 
-2483 PRFVP
+2483 
-2488 TVTIGGAPAGYVD
+2488 
-2501 TKAFTPTVTIG
+2501 PTVTIG
-2512 GAPAGYRRNSVAG
+2512 GAPAGYRRSVAG

>member
-59 ATGKFTAQMGVVR
+59 ATGKFTAQMGLVR

-213 MDLEKQALKFKRV
+213 MELEKQALKFKRV
-226 YGDMFTTTEQTNK
+226 YGDMFTTTEETNK
-239 ALGEVEKLAK
+239 AIGEIEKLAK

-266 SAAAMGKVG
+266 SAAAMGKQG
-275 ADLTAQVAEATR
+275 AELTAQVAEATR
-287 LAVLGSVE
+287 LAVLGGVE
-295 QEQALETTI
+295 QQQALDTTI

-312 ASEDLAKKIDFL
+312 AAEDLAKKVNFL

-344 AGPVVRQLGGD
+344 AGPVVQQLGGD

-384 ASLINPS
+384 ASLINPTK
-391 DKAAKMLNNLGINI
+391 KAAEMLQSMGINI
-405 KGIVEGNVGNVRQT
+405 KAIVETNQGNISKT

-431 PLNRARAI
+431 PLSKARAI

-448 SRLSTLFQNVTK
+448 ARLSTLFQNVTK
-460 DGTQASKV
+460 DGTQASRV

-483 ERELKA
+483 ERELKTI
-489 VEDAVGTNFKQAVE
+489 EDAVGTNFKQAVE
-503 ELKVAIAPIGKT
+503 DLKIAIAPIGKT

-523 VRVIGDLLERFN
+523 VRVAGDLLEKFN

-658 VPGKGKAPKKFG
+658 VPGKGKAPKKFAKG
-670 RGTRSVP
+670 ATYVP
-677 GTGNKDNVPAVLMP
+677 GRGNKDTVPSVLTP
-691 GEAVIPT
+691 GEAVIPRD
-698 KVAQNPAYAPIID
+698 VAQDPRFQPIID
-711 AMLNGTLQAFGT
+711 AMVNGKLQAFGT
-723 GTDDAQPFK
+723 GTNDAQPFA
-732 NSPQFQPKID
+732 NSKPFVRKID
-742 LGGPSANVLNTNP
+742 LNSGRSFRGTIGGGDPLPEMSDQ
-755 MQINRLIS
+755 QI
-763 GQSGIAMTADQLQM
+763 AE
-777 RNAMASK
+777 RNARASR
-784 AKLLPQG
+784 ARLGIDPG
-791 QFRFGGTVYTAT
+791 TFIFGGKTYTAS
-803 SQTTARAMVEKI
+803 SQRTAESLVERI
-815 NSELMQSAQPGGVGP
+815 NTELRQSAQPGGVGP
-830 QNAVKTIS
+830 QKAVSTIS
-838 NRMNGLVSKGKPLTP
+838 NRMAGLAERGKPL
-853 SKVFKHI
+853 SIASVFKHI
-860 SGGKSTSGGAAANN
+860 KGGKNVSGGAKANN
-874 RQILKL
+874 PQIERL
-880 RKEINAQSAG
+880 RKTINAQTAG
-890 LGLDRETKPLDAA
+890 LGLDRETQPLQSA
-903 LKGAGLTDNERK
+903 LQRAGLTAKQQD

-928 TGVSGYADPR
+928 TGISGTTDPR
-938 KWQAG
+938 KWQSG

-960 QPNVKNMIGQILADP
+960 QPNVKNMIGQILSDP

-1042 LTSVRQPSFYKKLYS
+1042 LSSIRQPAFYKKLYS

-1064 KGGSGTA
+1064 KDGKGTA

-1087 RNIARTGLGLITVG
+1087 RNIARTGLGFITVG
-1101 KGETLLSTTGKEKK
+1101 KGETLLGTSGKEKK

-1150 GRAGLSFMAGAEG
+1150 GRAGLSFMAGAADG
-1163 GLDTTGK
+1163 ADLVGQ
-1170 TGATI
+1170 TGASV

-1185 QAQIRAALEGTSV
+1185 QAQIRAALEKISV
-1198 KEAKRR
+1198 REAKRR
-1204 IKAEGKLITAM
+1204 IKAEGKLTTAM
-1215 EDQTKTTTETT
+1215 EDQTKTTTENTKKSKLLGSKITT
-1226 KQSKALGAN
+1226 
-1235 FSKGVNVFS
+1235 GVNVFS
-1244 GLTIAASFAGGK
+1244 GLAIAASFAGGQ

-1270 LSTLTMMGPA
+1270 LSTLTMMGPM
-1280 LKSGLMKLVTSLAS
+1280 LKTGFLRLGT
-1294 NPIGLLLTVLAGMVI
+1294 LLLANPLVAAFAAVAAVAVGFKILDN
-1309 SVKLMQRHSDK
+1309 R
-1320 QAKAQSDYIEAI
+1320 AKKMAEAQSKYIDQI
-1332 SSSTEKMKKVGQLTG
+1332 SATTEKMKTIGQLTG
-1347 NVGASEIMARRREGG
+1347 KVGASEIMARRREGG

-1382 LDSEVGKSIYETFK
+1382 LESEVGESIFNTFK
-1396 TNLSKGGTD
+1396 TNLAKGGSE
-1405 AIKNLSLE
+1405 AVKQIGLE
-1413 LSTYVSDGL
+1413 LSTYVSDGIIS
-1422 MTAEDANSVARS
+1422 AEQANSVARS
-1434 IGINM
+1434 IGISL
-1439 SDMTIASN
+1439 SDMTISAN
-1447 ISGQLRSLIGPDGQ
+1447 IQGQLREILGPDGQ
-1461 DLLKD
+1461 NLATQPLL
-1466 PLNVRIKIGK
+1466 VRLKIIK
-1476 EQSNIGKDIQSSLEQ
+1476 EQKSTFADVKAELENT
-1491 AGNIEL
+1491 ATTSTAKSREL
-1497 QKQLGAQ
+1497 
-1504 SAAANTQ
+1504 SAALAATGTQ
-1511 TLEIIQAQ
+1511 GLEIIQAQ
-1519 RDAQAKMYD
+1519 RDAQNKLYD
-1528 DQLRGLRTQLL
+1528 DQLRGLQAQL
-1539 ATTDKEKQLKL
+1539 ATTTDKKKQIEL
-1550 EQQISALAGKQASD
+1550 ETQISTLKGKQATD
-1564 DNKFA
+1564 DNRIAAARKSAIDSQLSGFKDVQKRERLDLLKRNESSYFASLNKQVTEKFKDDPLLSTFMDTA
-1569 AQKQKAIQDQLK
+1569 A
-1581 AFRYTE
+1581 
-1587 SKGGFLQLNQT
+1587 
-1598 QNAFMKATKEQ
+1598 
-1609 VKTKYKGTGQEAFIN
+1609 KTKSKE
-1624 EFLTKSAETGGRR
+1624 L
-1637 TSEIEVI
+1637 EVI
-1644 LNTMVGAGDLTPL
+1644 IKTVVGAGDITPS
-1657 AGTKLLNMFGKA
+1657 AANKLINLFGQ
-1669 GEAKLETLL
+1669 GREGQLQTLL
-1678 TTTLAT
+1678 TTTFAT
-1684 KDPGKVQELVNIA
+1684 QDPGKVQELINII
-1697 TNIKGKGG
+1697 TGMKGANAK
-1705 QEIGLK
+1705 EIGLDILTGISAK
-1711 VFTEIAA
+1711 
-1718 AGQEGKFDDRLSA
+1718 GQEGKFDDRLSA
-1731 LAMLQKLDGKEINL
+1731 LTMLQKLDGKEINL
-1745 ALFLKGK
+1745 ALFLKGNAL
-1752 DGKAN
+1752 GKI
-1757 PVDQLDKLVPLLNKI
+1757 DKLVKDLNKV
-1772 EKIKTPITKS
+1772 EKIPSPITLK
-1782 IVQDIQNANP
+1782 VVEDFQKTNP
-1792 DMNLQGLIA
+1792 DIDLSGLIA

-1822 SIYKTITDE
+1822 SIYKTIADDK
-1831 NAGDMAKEEAKSRG
+1831 AAADMAKKEAEDRGLKGKAKSE
-1845 LRGKAAAQFIKNYS
+1845 FIKNYS
-1859 NKDKLAALLNRE
+1859 DKDKLASLLNRE
-1871 LYPDAKATTPIPG
+1871 LYPDKTATTPIPG
-1884 GPGGGGEKGKRDTTL
+1884 GSGGGGGEKAKRDTTL
-1899 DDLLAK
+1899 DDLLSK
-1905 LKFYRDATIDAEG
+1905 LKFYRDARIDAEG

-1930 KDIKIF
+1930 KDIKVF

-1967 KGYVKINKDGKAVLT
+1967 KGYVKINKNGKAVLT
-1982 ELGEAAQKAY
+1982 GLGEAAQKAY

-2016 QFLKLKAAGVDS
+2016 QFLKLKSAGVDS

-2037 ANLMTAVRAA
+2037 ANLMTALRAA
-2047 KNTEEIK
+2047 KNTTEIK

-2060 KALRAAQEETL
+2060 KALKAAQEETL

-2095 RIAKLRN
+2095 RIAKLRH
-2102 ENATKALDDEIDANN
+2102 ENATKALSDELDVNN
-2117 KIIDAAQRRLE
+2117 KLIDAAQRRLE
-2128 VDENIGSRRIDI
+2128 VDENIGNRRIEI
-2140 INQEIEALQRSLE
+2140 INKDIENLQRSLQF
-2153 LGIDKQMQ
+2153 GIDRDMQ

-2195 SRIYEINQDL
+2195 SRIYKINQDL

-2253 RDREIASVRGSL
+2253 REREIAGVRGTLS
-2265 TGKTAD
+2265 GMTAD
-2271 EISARQYQIDRQNYT
+2271 QISARQYQIDRQNYA
-2286 LSTQRLAVERQIEAK
+2286 LSTQRLGIERQIEAK
-2301 QEAIYQIEVKR
+2301 QEEIYQIEVQREKQLYSVIR
-2312 QEIYKL
+2312 L
-2318 ITNLED
+2318 LED
-2324 RNFALNE
+2324 INFGINE
-2331 QIKIEDEILKKQ
+2331 EIKKQDEILKKQ
-2343 LDAIKAQRDKWEQAQ
+2343 LDAIQAQRNKWEQAQ
-2358 LAIDIANIKTAEFQA
+2358 LAIDIANTKTEEFQA
-2373 KLKNANSI
+2373 KLKNANGI
-2381 LSEVS
+2381 LAEVS
-2386 KLWDSLTDKNL
+2386 KLWNSLTDKNL

-2405 DVISGNSKAKT
+2405 DVISGNAKAKT
-2416 PDETA
+2416 PDEAA

-2478 SEVAK
+2478 AEVAK

>member
-24 LQRQLANF
+24 LQRQLATF
-32 HASIAKGSAASAMAQ
+32 HGSIAKGSAASAMAQ

-59 ATGKFTAQMGVVR
+59 ATGKFTAQMGLVR

-89 RDYFRYAGA
+89 RDYYRYAGA

-226 YGDMFTTTEQTNK
+226 YGDMFTTTEETNK
-239 ALGEVEKLAK
+239 AIGEIEKLAK

-266 SAAAMGKVG
+266 SAAAMGKQG
-275 ADLTAQVAEATR
+275 AELTAQVAEATR
-287 LAVLGSVE
+287 LAVLGGVE
-295 QEQALETTI
+295 QQQALDTTI

-312 ASEDLAKKIDFL
+312 AAEDLAKKVNFL

-344 AGPVVRQLGGD
+344 AGPVVQQLGGD

-384 ASLINPS
+384 ASLINPTK
-391 DKAAKMLNNLGINI
+391 KASEMLADMGINI
-405 KGIVEGNVGNVRQT
+405 KAIVETNQGNISKT

-431 PLNRARAI
+431 PLSKARAI

-448 SRLSTLFQNVTK
+448 ARLSTLFQNVTK

-483 ERELKA
+483 ERELKT

-515 FLEAVTPI
+515 FLQAITPI
-523 VRVIGDLLERFN
+523 VKVVGDLLERFN

-542 KFIVVA
+542 KFIVIT

-574 KLFLALRTG
+574 KLFLSLRTG
-583 FMKLGGNSQILAE
+583 FMKLGGNSKILAE

-646 ATNFARANPGMM
+646 AANFARANPGMM
-658 VPGKGKAPKKFG
+658 MPGKGKTPKKFA
-670 RGTRSVP
+670 RGTTYVP
-677 GTGNKDNVPAVLMP
+677 GTGNKDNVPSVLTP
-691 GEAVIPT
+691 GEAVIPRDI
-698 KVAQNPAYAPIID
+698 AQNPKFQPIID
-711 AMLNGTLQAFGT
+711 ALVSGKLQAFGDGTNEVRPSNIFGPNAKKFEGVPISPT
-723 GTDDAQPFK
+723 GGA
-732 NSPQFQPKID
+732 SVRA
-742 LGGPSANVLNTNP
+742 LGVTN
-755 MQINRLIS
+755 
-763 GQSGIAMTADQLQM
+763 
-777 RNAMASK
+777 
-784 AKLLPQG
+784 
-791 QFRFGGTVYTAT
+791 F
-803 SQTTARAMVEKI
+803 
-815 NSELMQSAQPGGVGP
+815 
-830 QNAVKTIS
+830 
-838 NRMNGLVSKGKPLTP
+838 KPLDQKTP
-853 SKVFKHI
+853 EEIAERNRRALARIQANRERTLGVTI
-860 SGGKSTSGGAAANN
+860 VGKTGVQFDGA
-874 RQILKL
+874 LY
-880 RKEINAQSAG
+880 NAQSARGAKGVKSFIDG
-890 LGLDRETKPLDAA
+890 LVKNADGSFTYVDEKTKQPTTISRNRLHEVLNYRSQPGKNLTSSDIKRSLDIGSGARGSSRGTSRPPWIGKLMDEAKKNPTVLAEVEAIEKDLAKKGITNLTQNEKNNLFGLQA
-903 LKGAGLTDNERK
+903 
-915 EFLKAQESHINKP
+915 SHIVEERDENGVKKWRAANVSP
-928 TGVSGYADPR
+928 EPGYINNYINTVKGKLGKELLAMTDDQLKSFNIDRSELQKIVSG
-938 KWQAG
+938 
-943 QVVSD
+943 
-948 FAGLNNYLNRAG
+948 N
-960 QPNVKNMIGQILADP
+960 
-975 MKQQQLGYTDKQ
+975 
-987 VRQLAYDQ
+987 
-995 AFAATGKHPTTA
+995 HPTTA
-1007 KEFQS
+1007 NS
-1012 IARIA
+1012 ANTLRNIAQYQIA
-1017 KFEVDMQE
+1017 KNPS
-1025 KGLAKLDK
+1025 APK
-1033 IYQAKGVVA
+1033 IYQAHAVV
-1042 LTSVRQPSFYKKLYS
+1042 SGIGYRMQNNVY
-1057 RAIQLGS
+1057 
-1064 KGGSGTA
+1064 KGGLKTLA
-1071 GRVKRGQLEGL
+1071 QMFPTNKKVLQEL
-1082 SASER
+1082 AV
-1087 RNIARTGLGLITVG
+1087 A
-1101 KGETLLSTTGKEKK
+1101 KGEVVETEDGKEKR
-1115 VTGQTGEPKPSN
+1115 VTGQTGRPKPAN
-1127 VRTRNTS
+1127 VRTRNTA
-1134 DRRIIPTRGI
+1134 DRRIIPTRGVAR
-1144 SKVIPR
+1144 VIPT
-1150 GRAGLSFMAGAEG
+1150 GRAGLRFMAGAADG
-1163 GLDTTGK
+1163 IDLTGK
-1170 TGATI
+1170 TGTTVGAVA
-1175 GSIAG
+1175 GSQ
-1180 TKQLS
+1180 QLS
-1185 QAQIRAALEGTSV
+1185 QAQIRAALEKTSV

-1204 IKAEGKLITAM
+1204 IKAEGKLITAT

-1226 KQSKALGAN
+1226 KQSKAFGTKLN
-1235 FSKGVNVFS
+1235 TGVNVFS

-1256 VGEMAQKITPFVIL
+1256 VGEMAQKITPFVIM

-1280 LKSGLMKLVTSLAS
+1280 LKSGLIKLATSLAS
-1294 NPIGLLLTVLAGMVI
+1294 NPVGLILTVLAGMLI
-1309 SVKLMQRHSDK
+1309 SVKLMQKHSDK
-1320 QAKAQSDYIEAI
+1320 QAKAQSDYIEAL
-1332 SSSTEKMKKVGQLTG
+1332 SSSTDKMKKIGQLTG

-1396 TNLSKGGTD
+1396 TSLAKGGTD
-1405 AIKNLSLE
+1405 AVKNISLE

-1447 ISGQLRSLIGPDGQ
+1447 ISGHLRSLIGPDGQ
-1461 DLLKD
+1461 DLFKD

-1497 QKQLGAQ
+1497 RTQLGAQ
-1504 SAAANTQ
+1504 VAAANTQ
-1511 TLEIIQAQ
+1511 ALEIIQAQ

-1550 EQQISALAGKQASD
+1550 EEQISTLSGNQASD
-1564 DNKFA
+1564 DKKFA
-1569 AQKQKAIQDQLK
+1569 EQKQKAIQDQLK

-1598 QNAFMKATKEQ
+1598 QNAFMKSTKEQ
-1609 VKTKYKGTGQEAFIN
+1609 VKSKYKGTGQEAFIN

-1644 LNTMVGAGDLTPL
+1644 LNTMVGAGDLTPM

-1684 KDPGKVQELVNIA
+1684 KDPGKVQELVNL
-1697 TNIKGKGG
+1697 TTGIKGKGG
-1705 QEIGLK
+1705 AEVGLK
-1711 VFTEIAA
+1711 IFTEIAA
-1718 AGQEGKFDDRLSA
+1718 EGQEGKFDDRLSA

-1757 PVDQLDKLVPLLNKI
+1757 PVEQLDKLIPLLNKI

-1782 IVQDIQNANP
+1782 IIQDVQNANP

-1831 NAGDMAKEEAKSRG
+1831 NAGDMAKQEAKDRG
-1845 LRGKAAAQFIKNYS
+1845 LRGRAAAQFIKNYS

-1884 GPGGGGEKGKRDTTL
+1884 GSGGSGEKGKRDTTL
-1899 DDLLAK
+1899 DELLSK
-1905 LKFYRDATIDAEG
+1905 LKFYRDARIDAEG

-1924 RVLGGT
+1924 RVLSGT
-1930 KDIKIF
+1930 KDITVF

-1967 KGYVKINKDGKAVLT
+1967 KGYVKINKNGKAVLT
-1982 ELGEAAQKAY
+1982 DLGEAAQKAY

-2016 QFLKLKAAGVDS
+2016 QFLKLKSAGVDS
-2028 AQALELLGD
+2028 ANALELLGD

-2060 KALRAAQEETL
+2060 KSLKAAQEETL
-2071 RATDPQQYFKNQRA
+2071 RATDPQQYFKNQRS

-2102 ENATKALDDEIDANN
+2102 ENATKALDDEIDTNN
-2117 KIIDAAQRRLE
+2117 KLIDAAQRRLE

-2140 INQEIEALQRSLE
+2140 INEEIEALQRSLS
-2153 LGIDKQMQ
+2153 LGIDKQIQ
-2161 ALDDESRRLSED
+2161 ALDDESRKLSED

-2218 ITQGD
+2218 LTQGD

-2233 MRARSAGAAGSVA
+2233 IRARSAGAAGSIA

-2253 RDREIASVRGSL
+2253 RDKEIAGVRGTL

-2271 EISARQYQIDRQNYT
+2271 EIAARQYQIDRQNYT

-2318 ITNLED
+2318 ITSLED

-2331 QIKIEDEILKKQ
+2331 QIKRADEILKKE
-2343 LDAIKAQRDKWEQAQ
+2343 LDAIQAQRDKWEQAQ
-2358 LAIDIANIKTAEFQA
+2358 LAIDIANIKTKEFQD
-2373 KLKNANSI
+2373 KLKNANGI

-2386 KLWDSLTDKNL
+2386 KLWNNLTDKNL

-2405 DVISGNSKAKT
+2405 DVISGNAKAKT

-2433 AAAKTAA
+2433 TTAKAAA
-2440 DKAVADANA
+2440 DKAVKEAND
-2449 LANKVAMDAAREY
+2449 LANKVAIDAAREY

-2501 TKAFTPTVTIG
+2501 TKAE
-2512 GAPAGYRRNSVAG
+2512 RVASQVAKWRPGG
-2525 LAMGGMVPKY
+2525 LAMGGLVPKF
-2535 FAAGGFSRGTDTIP
+2535 FAAGGYARGTDRIP

-2564 DKFGVNNLNK
+2564 DNFGVNNLNK
-2574 INSGMSPAN
+2574 INDGSTTGN

-2595 GTDASSE
+2595 NTDASSS